1 MTPGVP
7 GNSLEVALTP
17 LRGRSIIRPD
27 SVSLSTRFPRRGVRV
42 AEGARLESVC
52 GGNLTVGSNPTLSA
66 ILPPPESAIPEG
78 SMMRSRTAVLLSIIL
93 ICAGAPP
100 ARAATQALSEV
111 FRRVAPAV
119 VEIHTQ
125 ETGLPTVP
133 EGQPVSIAGLGS
145 GVLISPDGK
154 VLTAA
159 HVVQTADVIEVQFLT
174 GESLK
179 ARVLSSEPS
188 ADVAL
193 LQLERP
199 PRGPFVA
206 KLGDSDAV
214 EVGEQVFVVGAPL
227 GVSHTLTVGYISG
240 RRRPNATFSGMS
252 RAEYFQTD
260 AAVNQGNSGGP
271 MFNLQGEII
280 GIVSYILSHSGG
292 SEGLGF
298 AITSKVARQLML
310 EQKSFWSGVNGYM
323 LSGDLAQ
330 VFNVPPPGV
339 GVLVQRIAAD
349 SPAERAGLKGGT
361 MRATIGDEDLIVG
374 GDIVLAIQGVSLAE
388 PNGLATARQKIT
400 EL

>member
-1 MTPGVP
+1 MRLRLLIFLSMFLPGT
-7 GNSLEVALTP
+7 GLT
-17 LRGRSIIRPD
+17 
-27 SVSLSTRFPRRGVRV
+27 
-42 AEGARLESVC
+42 
-52 GGNLTVGSNPTLSA
+52 
-66 ILPPPESAIPEG
+66 
-78 SMMRSRTAVLLSIIL
+78 
-93 ICAGAPP
+93 AGAD
-100 ARAATQALSEV
+100 QALSDV
-111 FRRVAPAV
+111 FKRVNPAV
-119 VEIHTQ
+119 VEIHTK
-125 ETGLPTVP
+125 ETDVARG
-133 EGQPVSIAGLGS
+133 GIAQQVSVAGLGS
-145 GVLISPDGK
+145 GVLISADGK

-159 HVVQTADVIEVQFLT
+159 HVVQTADAIEIEFLT
-174 GESLK
+174 GEKLR
-179 ARVLSSEPS
+179 ARVVSSEPA

-298 AITSKVARQLML
+298 AVTSKVARQLML

-323 LSGDLAQ
+323 LSGDLAR

-400 EL
+400 ELRPGDPATVTALRGGRTVTLTTTIQP